1 MQLVC
6 GVQFAGGIFYDTNQ
20 QPIEIKNGYKS
31 FSDSQADQVLI
42 AGVSGKKIRILGM
55 TARAAGAV
63 GGLVIKQAGSSTAV
77 WRITIPLESSGDNYS
92 VPMHEIGYIDSA
104 TGGALHYDSGNQA
117 GYTGGS
123 ISFRYIEFTPPT

>member
-20 QPIEIKNGYKS
+20 QPIEIKNGYVS
-31 FSDSQADQVLI
+31 FSDSESNQVLV
-42 AGVSGKKIRILGM
+42 AAVAGKKIRILSM

-63 GGLVIKQAGSSTAV
+63 GGLVIKRAGSSTAV
-77 WRITIPLESSGDNYS
+77 WRITLPLDSTGVNYFA
-92 VPMHEIGYIDSA
+92 PLHEIGYLDSA
-104 TGGALHYDSGNQA
+104 TGGALHYDSGSQA

>member
-63 GGLVIKQAGSSTAV
+63 GGLTIKQAGSSTAV
-77 WRITIPLESSGDNYS
+77 WRITLPLDSTGVNYFA
-92 VPMHEIGYIDSA
+92 PLHEIGYLDSA
-104 TGGALHYDSGNQA
+104 TGGALHYDSGTQES
-117 GYTGGS
+117 YTGGS